1 MEITELVILIAS
13 GVLVGF
19 INTLAGGG
27 SVISLSILI
36 MLGLPAT
43 VANGTN
49 RVAIALQNVVAVSSF
64 KQQKVLEWKKALRL
78 SVPAILGSMVG
89 AWIAVDINEEA
100 MQRAIGVIMLVMLV
114 IILFKPQRYI
124 YGNAKVQEKPIRWYV
139 YIIFFFIGIYA
150 GFIHMGVGYFLLAG
164 IVLGAG
170 YDLVKSNAIKVLII
184 LAYAPFTLAI
194 FFFNQQINWKYG
206 LILAVGNMV
215 GALIASRMAV
225 KKGVA
230 FVRWVIVIVV
240 LITSAQLFGIYDFQ
254 ALLSPYLVTVKDVHP

>member
-1 MEITELVILIAS
+1 MSTVEFLALVLS

-27 SVISLSILI
+27 SIISLSILI

-49 RVAIALQNVVAVSSF
+49 RVAIALQNLVAVSSF
-64 KQQKVLEWKKALRL
+64 KQQKVLEQRKALYL
-78 SVPAILGSMVG
+78 SIPAILGSLVG
-89 AWIAVDINEEA
+89 AWGAVDINEAIFEK
-100 MQRAIGVIMLVMLV
+100 AIGVIMLVMLV
-114 IILFKPQRYI
+114 IILFKPQQYI
-124 YGNAKVQEKPIRWYV
+124 YGKAEVRKKPVSWST

-170 YDLVKSNAIKVLII
+170 YDLVKANAIKVLII

-194 FFFNQQINWKYG
+194 FYYNNEINWKYG
-206 LILAVGNMV
+206 LIMALGNMI
-215 GALIASRMAV
+215 GALVASRMAV
-225 KKGVA
+225 KKGVV
-230 FVRWVIVIVV
+230 FVKWVIVVVV
-240 LITSAQLFGIYDFQ
+240 LMTSAQMFGIYDFKS
-254 ALLSPYLVTVKDVHP
+254 LFLPLVSQSVAH

>member
-1 MEITELVILIAS
+1 MPFIEVVVLVVA

-49 RVAIALQNVVAVSSF
+49 RIAIGLQNLAAVSSF
-64 KQQKVLEWKKALRL
+64 KQQKVLEWKK
-78 SVPAILGSMVG
+78 SVYLAIPTLFGSLVG
-89 AWIAVDINEEA
+89 AEIAVDINEKVFEV
-100 MQRAIGVIMLVMLV
+100 AIGVIMLIML
-114 IILFKPQRYI
+114 IFILFKPQNYI
-124 YGNAKVQEKPIRWYV
+124 YGRAEIREKKLHWKNYV
-139 YIIFFFIGIYA
+139 IFFFVGIYA

-184 LAYAPFTLAI
+184 LLYTPFTLII
-194 FFFNQQINWKYG
+194 FFINQEISWKYG
-206 LILAVGNMV
+206 VILGIGSMI

-225 KKGVA
+225 KKGVN
-230 FVRWVIVIVV
+230 FVKWVIVIVV
-240 LITSAQLFGIYDFQ
+240 LITAAQMFGIYDFQ
-254 ALLSPYLVTVKDVHP
+254 TLLFPLIHHASHAK

>member
-1 MEITELVILIAS
+1 MSMVELTALVLS

-27 SVISLSILI
+27 SIISLSVLI

-49 RVAIALQNVVAVSSF
+49 RIAIALQNVVAVSSF
-64 KQQKVLEWKKALRL
+64 KQQKVLEAKKALYL
-78 SVPAILGSMVG
+78 SIPAILGSLVG
-89 AWIAVDINEEA
+89 AWIAVDINEA
-100 MQRAIGVIMLVMLV
+100 MFEKAIGIIMLVMLV
-114 IILFKPQRYI
+114 FVLFKPQQYI
-124 YGNAKVQEKPIRWYV
+124 YGRSEISEKPVRWGTYV
-139 YIIFFFIGIYA
+139 AFFFIGIYA

-170 YDLVKSNAIKVLII
+170 YDLVKANAIKVLII

-194 FFFNQQINWKYG
+194 FYFHQEINWGYG
-206 LILAVGNMV
+206 LVMALGNML
-215 GALIASRMAV
+215 GAWMASRMAV

-230 FVRWVIVIVV
+230 FVKWVIVVV
-240 LITSAQLFGIYDFQ
+240 ILVTSAQMFGLYDFKS
-254 ALLSPYLVTVKDVHP
+254 LLMPLTAHTPLP

>member
-1 MEITELVILIAS
+1 MGTVEFLALVLS

-27 SVISLSILI
+27 SIISLSILI

-49 RVAIALQNVVAVSSF
+49 RVAIALQNLVAVSSF
-64 KQQKVLEWKKALRL
+64 KQQRVLEQRKALYL
-78 SVPAILGSMVG
+78 SIPAILGSLVG
-89 AWIAVDINEEA
+89 AWVAVDINEAIFEK
-100 MQRAIGVIMLVMLV
+100 AIGVIMLVMLV
-114 IILFKPQRYI
+114 IVLFKPQQYI
-124 YGNAKVQEKPIRWYV
+124 YGKAEVRKKPVSWST

-170 YDLVKSNAIKVLII
+170 YDLVKANAIKVLII

-194 FFFNQQINWKYG
+194 FYYNNEINWKYG
-206 LILAVGNMV
+206 LIMALGNMI
-215 GALIASRMAV
+215 GALVASRMAV
-225 KKGVA
+225 KKGVV
-230 FVRWVIVIVV
+230 FVKWVIVVVV
-240 LITSAQLFGIYDFQ
+240 LMTSAQMFGIYDFKS
-254 ALLSPYLVTVKDVHP
+254 LFLPLVSQSIAH